1 MSTPKATTDNLSGVL
16 DTLAAEVGRDIDRD
30 QLSAYLTQLDNIS
43 ATIKAIREPH
53 KKAVAVLASQKSR
66 ARRGERV
73 AKALAL
79 LVAQEKAEAKS

>member
-79 LVAQEKAEAKS
+79 LEAQEKAEAKS

>member
-1 MSTPKATTDNLSGVL
+1 MSTTKPTPGDLSGVL

-30 QLSAYLTQLDNIS
+30 QLSAYLTQLDSIS

-66 ARRGERV
+66 ARRAERV
-73 AKALAL
+73 NKALAL
-79 LVAQEKAEAKS
+79 LEAQEKVEAKS